1 MNYSKQFIT
10 DKGYTVKEVAK
21 ILRRSENNVSAKL
34 TEASITPE
42 GFRNQTK
49 GPKPKI
55 WSGKTI
61 LKLIDTGIFGGK
73 DGEDVWY

>member
-1 MNYSKQFIT
+1 MNYSKQFI
-10 DKGYTVKEVAK
+10 DNKGYTVKEVAK
-21 ILRRSENNVSAKL
+21 ILERSENNIAAKL
-34 TEASITPE
+34 MEANIRPE

-73 DGEDVWY
+73 DGEDVWF